1 MDKAAEDAK
10 KFKLKSK
17 VDNSDN
23 EMIVGSEKTFAEL
36 NISMEALKMHHV
48 SDKWFD
54 TPPYEQ
60 KNEALFINIDNPGK

>member
-23 EMIVGSEKTFAEL
+23 EMIVGSEKNFAEL

-54 TPPYEQ
+54 TLPYEQ
-60 KNEALFINIDNPGK
+60 KN